1 MPIELLEQSIQKK
14 TDTQHNIQAVMK
26 ILADA
31 HIPYLQGVA
40 EQFGEVS
47 YLPGNL
53 FTKEAVKEYDVLIVR
68 TVTHFDEK
76 ILAGSNVQL
85 ICSATIGFDHID
97 TNYCDSHNIAWRT
110 APGCNARSVEQYVT
124 ASLMQM
130 AQQHNFH
137 LKDKTIGIVGVGN
150 VGKEVARV
158 CQLLGMRVLLNDPPR
173 QELEGSSNFVDL
185 ATIQNEAD
193 IITFHT
199 PLTKQGPHQTFH
211 FADATFFANLAKK
224 PIIINSSRGAVV
236 HNDALKNALKRG
248 EASGAIIDTWEN
260 EPNIDSE
267 LLQIVDIATPHI
279 AGYSADGKWNATK
292 MSLQTINNFFDLKKD
307 PINLLPIL
315 QPENTIIDLSQYNTD
330 AQLPKAVLYSYD
342 PLKDS
347 TLLKQNSEKFYYF
360 RSHYPLRREYKAY
373 KIENLKSEN
382 NNLAMDMG
390 FNIE

>member
-1 MPIELLEQSIQKK
+1 M
-14 TDTQHNIQAVMK
+14 N

-40 EQFGEVS
+40 EQFGEVT
-47 YLPGNL
+47 YLPGDQ
-53 FTKEAVKEYDVLIVR
+53 FTKEAVQKNDVLIVR

-76 ILAGSNVQL
+76 LLADSNVKL

-97 TNYCDSHNIAWRT
+97 TNYCDSHNIAWHT

-124 ASLMQM
+124 ASLMRM
-130 AQQHNFH
+130 AQKHSFK

-150 VGKEVARV
+150 VGREVARA

-173 QELEGSSNFVDL
+173 QEAEKSDCFVDL
-185 ATIQNEAD
+185 STIQKEAD

-199 PLTKQGPHQTFH
+199 PLLKQGKHATYH
-211 FADATFFANLAKK
+211 LADTPFFEDLAQK

-236 HNDALKNALKRG
+236 DNLALKDALRKKAVC
-248 EASGAIIDTWEN
+248 GAIIDTWEN

-267 LLQIVDIATPHI
+267 LLALVDIATPHI

-292 MSLQTINNFFDLKKD
+292 MSLQTINDFFQLKKD
-307 PINLLPIL
+307 PIKLRPI
-315 QPENTIIDLSQYNTD
+315 QEPEITIIDLAATD
-330 AQLPKAVLYSYD
+330 AEKQLEKAVLYSYD
-342 PLKDS
+342 PMNDS
-347 TLLKQNSEKFYYF
+347 TLLKQHPEKFYYF

-373 KIENLKSEN
+373 TLVNLKSEN
-382 NNLAMDMG
+382 ETLTKELG
-390 FNIE
+390 FNIQ

>member
-1 MPIELLEQSIQKK
+1 
-14 TDTQHNIQAVMK
+14 MK

-47 YLPGNL
+47 YLPGDQ
-53 FTKEAVKEYDVLIVR
+53 FTKEAVKENDILIVR

-76 ILAGSNVQL
+76 ILKGSNVKL
-85 ICSATIGFDHID
+85 ICSATIGYDHID
-97 TNYCDSHNIAWRT
+97 TNYCDTHNIAWRT

-124 ASLMQM
+124 ASLIRM
-130 AQQHNFH
+130 AQKHNFD

-150 VGKEVARV
+150 VGKEVARA
-158 CQLLGMRVLLNDPPR
+158 CQLLGMIVLLNDPPR
-173 QELEGSSNFVDL
+173 QELENSDEFVNL
-185 ATIQNEAD
+185 ATIQKEAD

-199 PLTKQGPHQTFH
+199 PLTKAGKYPTYHL
-211 FADATFFANLAKK
+211 ANASFFGNLNKK
-224 PIIINSSRGAVV
+224 PILINSSRGAVV
-236 HNDALKNALKRG
+236 DNQALKSALKNG

-267 LLQIVDIATPHI
+267 LLEIVDIATPHI

-292 MSLQTINNFFDLKKD
+292 MSLQTINDYFDLKKD
-307 PINLLPIL
+307 PIELIAIPKSDNSVIDVSKYKDDEQMEQAIL
-315 QPENTIIDLSQYNTD
+315 F
-330 AQLPKAVLYSYD
+330 SYD

-347 TLLKQNSEKFYYF
+347 ELLKQHFEKFYYF

-373 KIENLKSEN
+373 KIANLNSKDAT
-382 NNLAMDMG
+382 LAKDLG
-390 FNIE
+390 FNLE

>member
-1 MPIELLEQSIQKK
+1 
-14 TDTQHNIQAVMK
+14 MK

-47 YLPGNL
+47 YLPGNQ
-53 FTKEAVKEYDVLIVR
+53 FTKEAIKEFDVLIVR

-76 ILAGSNVQL
+76 ILKGSNVQL

-97 TNYCDSHNIAWRT
+97 TNYCDQHNIAWRT

-130 AQQHNFH
+130 AQQHNFS

-173 QELEGSSNFVDL
+173 QEIEGTSNFADL
-185 ATIQNEAD
+185 ATIQKEAD

-199 PLTKQGPHQTFH
+199 PLSKHGPHPTYH
-211 FADATFFANLAKK
+211 LAGASFFANLAKK

-236 HNDALKNALKRG
+236 HNEALKNALKRR
-248 EASGAIIDTWEN
+248 EVSGAIIDTWEN

-267 LLQIVDIATPHI
+267 LLQMVDIATPHI

-292 MSLQTINNFFDLKKD
+292 MSLQTINNFFELKID
-307 PINLLPIL
+307 PINLHPIL
-315 QPENTIIDLSQYNTD
+315 QPESTVIDLSQFNSDT
-330 AQLPKAVLYSYD
+330 QLSKAVLYSYN

-347 TLLKQNSEKFYYF
+347 TLLKQNPKNFYYF

-373 KIENLKSEN
+373 QLDNLKSEN
-382 NNLAMDMG
+382 KKLAKELG